1 MGQLLKL
8 AWRNA
13 WRNWRR
19 TTIAVVAVVLGLTLL
34 LSFDGLIRGSDQAI
48 YGNAVRLY
56 GGNIQAHAPGFR
68 EKARRLPLLPLGS
81 ADAVVTAADA
91 QPQVLAAAKRINTG
105 GIVSSREG
113 AFPVTITGIESAVEA
128 KLSIQAENIT
138 QGRFLQDGDGDV
150 ILIGR
155 GLADLLDV
163 SAGDRVKLLG
173 RGKHEEMRQRTM
185 TVVGVYDLGMAEVE
199 KGAAF
204 ITLAEAQSLYNLRDQ
219 VTEVSISL
227 QSVGQEGA
235 VIPAL
240 RAALPGYEIDSWD
253 ALRPE
258 IRETFATK
266 LAATTIIG
274 FVVVFIAS
282 IGILNIQLMA
292 AFERT
297 REMGVLAALG
307 MKGRQIMN
315 VFLLEGTMIGGV
327 GAVIGCLLSIVLL
340 GLLGQIGIDYSFA
353 SGVGEMT
360 ALMGDRLYP
369 SITAA
374 DIISRGA
381 TTIFIVGLASLY
393 PAWQASRKEPAEALR
408 HV

>member
-266 LAATTIIG
+266 LAITTIIG